1 MAAASAATQ
10 ARHNAVGHVLLP
22 ASANDAPVK
31 NPTIDPRTINAF
43 IRLNRLLAERLPLF
57 FPAALSPWTA
67 MFTGDSPAGI
77 TVPIRR
83 AGIRRVFFARRSG
96 IEWSNL
102 CPTRNSTVLPAAAP
116 HPDA

>member
-43 IRLNRLLAERLPLF
+43 IRFNRVLAERLPLC
-57 FPAALSPWTA
+57 
-67 MFTGDSPAGI
+67 
-77 TVPIRR
+77 
-83 AGIRRVFFARRSG
+83 FA
-96 IEWSNL
+96 
-102 CPTRNSTVLPAAAP
+102 PSTHVDEPQCLQAILLRE
-116 HPDA
+116 